1 MTFPPTKY
9 LPCLAFLQPQETELH
24 LHPQHQPQ
32 RVFKPPPVLTLLLS
46 CCTFVTHYLTTIRHS
61 LYGVEDRVVIDSRS
75 RIWKVGLSG
84 EGKPRDVFYG
94 AGDGGKAFCKL
105 TRASD
110 PGGRGG

>member
-1 MTFPPTKY
+1 MSSVPAAPRNRTAFASTT
-9 LPCLAFLQPQETELH
+9 LATA
-24 LHPQHQPQ
+24 
-32 RVFKPPPVLTLLLS
+32 RVQATSSTNPAVALLYI
-46 CCTFVTHYLTTIRHS
+46 HYLTTIRHS
-61 LYGVEDRVVIDSRS
+61 LYGMEDRVVIDSGS
-75 RIWKVGLSG
+75 QIWKVGFSG